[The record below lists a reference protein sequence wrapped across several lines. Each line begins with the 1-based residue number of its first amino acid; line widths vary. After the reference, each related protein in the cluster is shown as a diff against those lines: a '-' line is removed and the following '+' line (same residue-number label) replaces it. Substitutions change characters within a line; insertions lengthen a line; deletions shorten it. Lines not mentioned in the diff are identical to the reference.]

1 MKRLNPVKRKDA
13 VEVYEAKDY
22 KPRTWK
28 PYMSE
33 MVYKLALIGAN
44 PAQIADFLKV
54 RPQQVQIWINS
65 DFPPFTDA
73 YRRGSVETNMEL
85 VVALMKKAKGYRYTE
100 TTVRKDVDGL
110 IIWEETTTKTAQP
123 DSYALLKIAALRM
136 PEQWKEKNITDVN
149 INYQG
154 ELDIRLLTEQIKDVQ
169 SFSDDELKVALKA
182 GLIEIGKHVTE

>member
-13 VEVYEAKDY
+13 VEVYEVKAY
-22 KPRTWK
+22 KPQTWK
-28 PYMSE
+28 PFMSE

-54 RPQQVQIWINS
+54 PPKTVQIWINN

-85 VVALMKKAKGYRYTE
+85 VVALMKKAKGYHYTE
-100 TTVRKDVDGL
+100 TTVRKDVDGNV
-110 IIWEETTTKTAQP
+110 IWQETTTKTAQP

-136 PEQWKEKNITDVN
+136 PEQWREKNVTDVN

-154 ELDIRLLTEQIKDVQ
+154 ELDIRLLTEQIKDVA
-169 SFSDDELKVALKA
+169 SFSDDELRVALKA